1 MMRRAAAFVLILASS
16 CNKAGGNPSPP
27 PGVTPQAIAVT
38 SSVLQPNAPI
48 PPKYTCD
55 GPDVMPPLAWTAP
68 PEGAAGLVLI
78 VDDPDAPGGTFTH
91 LVAWNAR
98 PDSHEIAEG
107 ASPQTIGA
115 TLGKNGF
122 GKLGWSGP
130 CPPRGSLH
138 HYRFR
143 IVAIDKPL
151 TLTEGATRSDVDSAL
166 AGHVTGDGT
175 LTATFQH

>member
-1 MMRRAAAFVLILASS
+1 MKWLFVLLLCS
-16 CNKAGGNPSPP
+16 CNKAGGSPSPP
-27 PGVTPQAIAVT
+27 QGVTPQAIDVK
-38 SSVLQPNAPI
+38 SSVIQANQAI

-55 GPDVMPPLAWTAP
+55 GQDVMPPLTWNGP
-68 PEGAAGLVLI
+68 PDGAAALVLI

-107 ASPQTIGA
+107 ASPTTLGA
-115 TLGKNGF
+115 TVGKNGF
-122 GKLGWSGP
+122 GKVGYSGP
-130 CPPRGSLH
+130 CPPRGSNH

-143 IVAIDKPL
+143 IVAIDKAL
-151 TLTEGATRSDVDSAL
+151 TLSEGATRGDVDNAL
-166 AGHVTGDGT
+166 AGHVIGDGT